1 YFGGQKIN
9 EIFAES
15 ASNVGEGWE
24 YLPYQAHANSLFS
37 DTVGQAYVSSVP
49 LLEAL
54 DHWQEASISYGD
66 SQGFSVSPNEG
77 STNRTSGGPRIAG
90 PRPSAQSQEE
100 EARPVPTHR
109 SSRAA

>member
-1 YFGGQKIN
+1 MLFRSDQGAFPATVADLEAEEFLETEYEYFGGQKIN

-66 SQGFSVSPNEG
+66 SQGFSVSPNE
-77 STNRTSGGPRIAG
+77 
-90 PRPSAQSQEE
+90 
-100 EARPVPTHR
+100 
-109 SSRAA
+109 